1 MSVNRKTKKMVVIPE
16 EEYQSLTKKIQTG
29 TKHNCITNTKEDVI
43 KPDENR
49 GVTMSPSHVITNKK
63 KRKREKD
70 PPPVPGVR
78 KSPKIRKKN
87 NPPVVS
93 GKWIT
98 F

>member
-63 KRKREKD
+63 KRKERRIPHPFLGSESLPKLE
-70 PPPVPGVR
+70 R
-78 KSPKIRKKN
+78 K
-87 NPPVVS
+87 
-93 GKWIT
+93 T
-98 F
+98 THQ